1 MSHLTIANCYEILGI
16 NSDATIKDINTAYK
30 KLALKHHPDKTG
42 GEESSHIEFQKVQA
56 PEQDTEDSKPI
67 MLTKSDHQIQ
77 QAVEILRDPV
87 RRKNHDLEL
96 FKLGRIS
103 VHGTNF
109 PHAGGSHWSASAF
122 KRYDENSRYM
132 YSYEQ
137 SVHVS
142 PQKQESKEDMEWV
155 EQMLKAEEEFR
166 RNLAR
171 QQEVEQ
177 MRAQMEAERVGQE
190 EDCKLQSTWEDH
202 PSEYLEQDAHTEDVL
217 EEEFD
222 YFEFYTESINRK
234 EQDIWDKCA
243 QRAPRSRDYREEE
256 YYQEMYQKGEKQPE
270 LYEEDEDQEIDEED
284 DEEQQDIH
292 GEEVEDQ
299 PELYEGVDCEEKVS
313 KVDTVDLQE
322 LYEEDGHDFDD
333 SSLCPDNQLSEYIP
347 SVCGSDL
354 DYATARSSGSEF
366 NPRFHMES
374 IRAACADLYDNKST
388 SLEEAQKAD
397 DDTATFYEVSEADSS
412 HKFYS
417 TNPYLPE
424 TESVN
429 EAVHNDV
436 DEQVSEGVDNDDSV
450 NRSSLHDLLSPF
462 VPYLRKKLDDPNGRY
477 TEEDLRV
484 ELQGIVME
492 TFCGWLENIRLTVPD
507 AEIPRTGND
516 PQQCLHLGS
525 WVKQFERPTC
535 EICHRWMPIY
545 TLMCPGC
552 GIQACVGCKFQY
564 EKE

>member
-16 NSDATIKDINTAYK
+16 SSEATIKDINTAYK

-42 GEESSHIEFQKVQA
+42 GEESSHIEFQK
-56 PEQDTEDSKPI
+56 
-67 MLTKSDHQIQ
+67 IQ

-87 RRKNHDLEL
+87 RRQKHDLEL
-96 FKLGRIS
+96 VKLGRIS

-171 QQEVEQ
+171 QQEMEQ
-177 MRAQMEAERVGQE
+177 MRAQIEAERAGQE
-190 EDCKLQSTWEDH
+190 ENCKLQSTWEDH
-202 PSEYLEQDAHTEDVL
+202 PPEPFEQDAHTEYVL
-217 EEEFD
+217 EEEPD
-222 YFEFYTESINRK
+222 HFEFYTESIHRK

-243 QRAPRSRDYREEE
+243 QRAPLFRDYGEEE
-256 YYQEMYQKGEKQPE
+256 YCHGLYQEG
-270 LYEEDEDQEIDEED
+270 
-284 DEEQQDIH
+284 EEQ
-292 GEEVEDQ
+292 
-299 PELYEGVDCEEKVS
+299 
-313 KVDTVDLQE
+313 QE
-322 LYEEDGHDFDD
+322 LYEEGEDQEIYEEEDEEQEDVHEEQDEDQ
-333 SSLCPDNQLSEYIP
+333 PDLYEGVNYEEEVPKEDTGDLST
-347 SVCGSDL
+347 CRADAL
-354 DYATARSSGSEF
+354 HMKARIEF
-366 NPRFHMES
+366 
-374 IRAACADLYDNKST
+374 RAAALCSSVVQVGPTDRRNILGELIVRAQGRIVEVMVVLVKLLQLYDNKST
-388 SLEEAQKAD
+388 SLGEAQKAD
-397 DDTATFYEVSEADSS
+397 DDTATFYDFSEAGSS

-417 TNPYLPE
+417 TNPYLSE
-424 TESVN
+424 TVSVN
-429 EAVHNDV
+429 EAVHT
-436 DEQVSEGVDNDDSV
+436 DENEQESEGVDTDDSV

-462 VPYLRKKLDDPNGRY
+462 VPYFQKKLDDPSGRY
-477 TEEDLRV
+477 TEEDLGV

-525 WVKQFERPTC
+525 WVKQFERRAC
-535 EICHRWMPIY
+535 
-545 TLMCPGC
+545 C
-552 GIQACVGCKFQY
+552 GIQACVGCKFEY
-564 EKE
+564 DKE

>member
-16 NSDATIKDINTAYK
+16 NLDATIKDINTAYK

-42 GEESSHIEFQKVQA
+42 GEESSHIEFQK
-56 PEQDTEDSKPI
+56 
-67 MLTKSDHQIQ
+67 IQ

-87 RRKNHDLEL
+87 RRKKHDLEL
-96 FKLGRIS
+96 AKLGRIS
-103 VHGTNF
+103 VHGANF
-109 PHAGGSHWSASAF
+109 PHAGSIHWSASAF

-171 QQEVEQ
+171 EQEMEQ
-177 MRAQMEAERVGQE
+177 MRAQMDAERAGQE
-190 EDCKLQSTWEDH
+190 ENCKLQSAWEDH
-202 PSEYLEQDAHTEDVL
+202 PPQPFEQDTHTEEVL
-217 EEEFD
+217 KEEPD

-243 QRAPRSRDYREEE
+243 QRAPRARHYGEEE
-256 YYQEMYQKGEKQPE
+256 YYQELYQEGEEQQE
-270 LYEEDEDQEIDEED
+270 IYEEE

-292 GEEVEDQ
+292 EEEVEKQ
-299 PELYEGVDCEEKVS
+299 PELYEGVDYEEEVS
-313 KVDTVDLQE
+313 KEDTEDQQE
-322 LYEEDGHDFDD
+322 LYEEDDHDFND
-333 SSLCPDNQLSEYIP
+333 SSLCPDDHLSQYIP
-347 SVCGSDL
+347 SVCGSEL
-354 DYATARSSGSEF
+354 DYATAQSSGSEF
-366 NPRFHMES
+366 KSRFHMES
-374 IRAACADLYDNKST
+374 IRAACAELYDNEST
-388 SLEEAQKAD
+388 RLEEAQKAD
-397 DDTATFYEVSEADSS
+397 DDTATFYDFSEAGSS
-412 HKFYS
+412 HKFYN
-417 TNPYLPE
+417 TNPYLSE
-424 TESVN
+424 TVSVN
-429 EAVHNDV
+429 EAVHD
-436 DEQVSEGVDNDDSV
+436 DENERESEEVDNDDSV

-462 VPYLRKKLDDPNGRY
+462 VPYFQKKLDDPNGRY
-477 TEEDLRV
+477 IEEDLRV

-492 TFCGWLENIRLTVPD
+492 TFCGWLENVRLTVPD

-525 WVKQFERPTC
+525 WVKQFERPAC
-535 EICHRWMPIY
+535 QVCHRWMPIY
-545 TLMCPGC
+545 TLLCPGC

>member
-42 GEESSHIEFQKVQA
+42 GEESSHIEFQK
-56 PEQDTEDSKPI
+56 
-67 MLTKSDHQIQ
+67 IQ

-87 RRKNHDLEL
+87 RRKKHDLEL
-96 FKLGRIS
+96 VKLGRIS

-171 QQEVEQ
+171 QQEMEQ
-177 MRAQMEAERVGQE
+177 MRTQMEAERAGQE
-190 EDCKLQSTWEDH
+190 ENCKVHQSAWGDH
-202 PSEYLEQDAHTEDVL
+202 PPEPFEQDAHTEDVL
-217 EEEFD
+217 EEEPD
-222 YFEFYTESINRK
+222 YFDFYTESINRK
-234 EQDIWDKCA
+234 EQSIWDKCA
-243 QRAPRSRDYREEE
+243 QRAPLFRDYREEQ
-256 YYQEMYQKGEKQPE
+256 YHQEPYKEGEEQQE
-270 LYEEDEDQEIDEED
+270 LYEEGEEEQELYEEGEDKVVYEE
-284 DEEQQDIH
+284 DEEQQDICE
-292 GEEVEDQ
+292 EEVNDQ
-299 PELYEGVDCEEKVS
+299 PELYEGVDYEEDVS
-313 KVDTVDLQE
+313 KENTEDQQE
-322 LYEEDGHDFDD
+322 LYEDDDHDFDD
-333 SSLCPDNQLSEYIP
+333 SSLCPDDQLSEYIP

-354 DYATARSSGSEF
+354 DYATAKSSDSEF
-366 NPRFHMES
+366 KSRFHMES
-374 IRAACADLYDNKST
+374 IRAACAEQYDNKST
-388 SLEEAQKAD
+388 NLEEAQKAD
-397 DDTATFYEVSEADSS
+397 DDTATFYDFSEAGSS
-412 HKFYS
+412 HRFYS
-417 TNPYLPE
+417 TNPCLSE
-424 TESVN
+424 AVSVN
-429 EAVHNDV
+429 EAVHNDEN
-436 DEQVSEGVDNDDSV
+436 EQESEDVDNDDSV

-462 VPYLRKKLDDPNGRY
+462 VPYFQKKLDDPSGRY
-477 TEEDLRV
+477 TEEDLGV

-525 WVKQFERPTC
+525 WVKQFERPAC

-564 EKE
+564 EKD